1 MSRPARWLARLAL
14 CAAVAAPG
22 PARAADTPFPAAAA
36 QGHIYHYEYLRAR
49 PGKSGDYDRFVKNV
63 FRPLLEEMKTRGVW
77 LRYAFMSVPYA
88 GPAPCADY
96 THVFVAEL
104 SSFAALDREQAA
116 WAEALKKFYPDDAR
130 RHELFEVELPGIR
143 EMVREEILK
152 DFDWK

>member
-1 MSRPARWLARLAL
+1 MTRFLTAFAL
-14 CAAVAAPG
+14 CAAFAAP
-22 PARAADTPFPAAAA
+22 ALVRAADTPFPAVAA

-49 PGKSGDYDRFVKNV
+49 AGKAGDYDRFVKTV
-63 FRPLLEEMKTRGVW
+63 FRPMLEEMKTRGVW

-116 WAEALKKFYPDDAR
+116 WAEVQKKF
-130 RHELFEVELPGIR
+130 
-143 EMVREEILK
+143 
-152 DFDWK
+152 